1 VDERFTELEASND
14 IRAKFI
20 VKCLQNHIKWAGSSF
35 IVFMGGGVATL
46 FEFLDE
52 VKDDGTPAHDIDL
65 YRKSKKT
72 QKLGTRFAGMKVWKF
87 EELAKKRAVKAF
99 RLTEKNPQGDQRPK
113 LLDLD
118 EVNLFKGS
126 ISPSTDLWPNL
137 CAGVDEKG
145 ALIVENLFSNRGPP
159 IEHTRHNA
167 LHFGNGNVDCYVLR
181 KAAMSTYNDVG
192 GLEEDA
198 TSCDGRFRSKL
209 HARKSKDVTLHQFW
223 EPGPFVP
230 SAETYM
236 AKKRTHED
244 EAAAEAPAEAPD
256 EAAAELSVEDEDI
269 DPASDSEDLADI
281 THRFRFQ
288 SAIVNQTDF
297 DTEEEKSNF
306 RVARQMQQQAGL
318 VSAHKTQKRADPR
331 INRSRR
337 TRRKGTEYVSYS
349 GQG

>member
-1 VDERFTELEASND
+1 
-14 IRAKFI
+14 
-20 VKCLQNHIKWAGSSF
+20 
-35 IVFMGGGVATL
+35 M
-46 FEFLDE
+46 
-52 VKDDGTPAHDIDL
+52 P
-65 YRKSKKT
+65 
-72 QKLGTRFAGMKVWKF
+72 
-87 EELAKKRAVKAF
+87 
-99 RLTEKNPQGDQRPK
+99 
-113 LLDLD
+113 
-118 EVNLFKGS
+118 
-126 ISPSTDLWPNL
+126 
-137 CAGVDEKG
+137 
-145 ALIVENLFSNRGPP
+145 
-159 IEHTRHNA
+159 
-167 LHFGNGNVDCYVLR
+167 
-181 KAAMSTYNDVG
+181 TYNDVG

-230 SAETYM
+230 SAERYM
-236 AKKRTHED
+236 ANKRTHED
-244 EAAAEAPAEAPD
+244 EAAAEAPDEAPD

-318 VSAHKTQKRADPR
+318 VSAHKTQKRAYPR
-331 INRSRR
+331 INSSRR
-337 TRRKGTEYVSYS
+337 TRRKGTEYVSYF